1 MGGWIEGWIGHKG
14 WIGVRDQTSRWIRMK
29 ETHHGW
35 IRAGFV
41 EARFAVVG
49 SQLGLWSLEWSLVC
63 GRRVAVFGSCSLFL
77 SLSFSLGLE
86 FI

>member
-35 IRAGFV
+35 IGAGFV

-49 SQLGLWSLEWSLVC
+49 SQLGLWLSEWSLVC
-63 GRRVAVFGSCSLFL
+63 GRRVAAFGSCSLFL

-86 FI
+86 FV